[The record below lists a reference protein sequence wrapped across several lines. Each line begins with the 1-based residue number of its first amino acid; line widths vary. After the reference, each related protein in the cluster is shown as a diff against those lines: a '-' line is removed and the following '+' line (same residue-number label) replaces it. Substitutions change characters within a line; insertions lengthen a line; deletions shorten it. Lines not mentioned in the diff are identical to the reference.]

1 MDKNYIDECL
11 EDEDKELY
19 RLASLVGTDA
29 KNPKDN
35 LKTFLKQKL
44 QQIEKQSYQAGYSKG
59 NKSGFKEGQERKVEE
74 ITEEIDEMSFV
85 DKITKER
92 IKRRLLS

>member
-1 MDKNYIDECL
+1 MDKNYIDEVVEEL
-11 EDEDKELY
+11 ADGYYFHSGFSRDDFDK
-19 RLASLVGTDA
+19 
-29 KNPKDN
+29 KIKD
-35 LKTFLKQKL
+35 LI